1 MSMFNI
7 VLSAVIALMLQAQ
20 ILLIRYEIKKIRE
33 QIERKD
39 RES

>member
-1 MSMFNI
+1 MYTIILNT
-7 VLSAVIALMLQAQ
+7 VIALLLEAQ